1 MTINRVTKQKLSLL
15 VNKAWFLPL
24 IISITINLIGGIL
37 ILASK
42 NINGFYL
49 SVSVESQQ
57 TIISITSG
65 SLMTLI
71 GLTFS
76 ISMLILSTVS
86 NQFGP
91 RLLPNFLESR
101 ITQTTLGFFLGTFV
115 FSLYCIYFNSNAGT
129 RSLQTFYV
137 LFLTISCLVILVIFI
152 NKVIQSIQI
161 DYILALVIE
170 KTKSAI
176 SLNFPKKEEM
186 TDYIND
192 KSYPKA
198 GRNKMIYSE
207 YSGYVQGIDYDEIKK
222 IAYDHHLK
230 VFVLIRPGDY
240 IYKKSPVMELYAKKS
255 KDFESLTPSLL
266 QKCIN
271 VNHARLLN
279 QDIEFGFEQIAE
291 IAVRALSP
299 GINDPYT
306 AKQSVFLLGELFL
319 FIEQYDIEQD
329 KLYYDKNVV
338 GQYRGFTY
346 KGILDTA
353 LARLRQAATRDLTVI
368 LTIYDLV
375 IQLSSLLNNKLMI
388 KDLLSQANSLK
399 EIIKNERLSKY
410 DQDAFNERQK
420 HLAKIENTL
429 FNSD

>member
-1 MTINRVTKQKLSLL
+1 M
-15 VNKAWFLPL
+15 
-24 IISITINLIGGIL
+24 ISIAINLTGITL
-37 ILASK
+37 ILLSK

-49 SVSVESQQ
+49 SISTESQQ

-115 FSLYCIYFNSNAGT
+115 FSLYCIYFKSNDVI

-137 LFLTISCLVILVIFI
+137 LFLTILCLIILIVFI
-152 NKVIQSIQI
+152 NKVVQSIQI

-176 SLNFPKKEEM
+176 SLNFPKKNKITEL
-186 TDYIND
+186 INE
-192 KSYPKA
+192 KYRLQAKE
-198 GRNKMIYSE
+198 KKIIYSE
-207 YSGYVQGIDYDEIKK
+207 CSGYVQGIDYNQIKK
-222 IAYDHHLK
+222 IAYDHH
-230 VFVLIRPGDY
+230 VQIFILIRAGDY
-240 IYKKSPVMELYAKKS
+240 VYKKSPILELYSDKS
-255 KDFESLTPSLL
+255 ADYELLAPSIMLA
-266 QKCIN
+266 CIN
-271 VNHARLLN
+271 INHARLLN
-279 QDIEFGFEQIAE
+279 QDIEFGFEQVAE

-306 AKQSVFLLGELFL
+306 ARQSVFLLGELFL
-319 FIEQYDIEQD
+319 YIDQYDIEQD
-329 KLYYDKNVV
+329 KLYYGKNIV

-346 KGILDTA
+346 KGIIDSA

-375 IQLSSLLNNKLMI
+375 IQLSSLLNNKSMI
-388 KDLLSQANSLK
+388 KALLSHTHSLK
-399 EIIKNERLSKY
+399 EIINNEKLSKY
-410 DQDAFNERQK
+410 DEEAFNEREKQ
-420 HLAKIENTL
+420 LTKIENYL
-429 FNSD
+429 SNSD